1 MAPLTPLISTD
12 WPGVMRP
19 CQLKSLGRA
28 TGASAPIATRIRT
41 MVRITRISFSSK
53 IFVYSV
59 DESNRYSAHIPTAVR
74 PVIAV
79 RVEDIGDPH
88 IRVAMVPREDR
99 GKNA

>member
-12 WPGVMRP
+12 WPGFRRP

-41 MVRITRISFSSK
+41 IVRITRIAVSS
-53 IFVYSV
+53 IFGLL
-59 DESNRYSAHIPTAVR
+59 DRQMSARRRSYRATAGR

-79 RVEDIGDPH
+79 GLDDTRNPNIGAP
-88 IRVAMVPREDR
+88 IVPGEIL
-99 GKNA
+99 G